1 MVPTCAANTMRSVST
16 RTLGQPAG
24 RRDVSA
30 SASTSGRT
38 CVVTGGNAGIGFET
52 ARALLSRGDRVVLA
66 CRDMVKAE
74 RACSSLRE
82 AVPGAAVSASELD
95 LADLASVRSFARRFL
110 DSGEPL
116 DVLVNNAG
124 IMACPLMRTKD
135 GFEMQLGVNHLG
147 HFALTL
153 ELLPRLSDPS
163 RSSRVVTVSSAA
175 HLAGSMNF
183 NDLNSQRGYQRWV
196 AYSQSKLANVLMTY
210 ELARRTPNT
219 ARLTANTLHPG
230 VVATDL
236 ARFLLPSESEMPW
249 AAKAAAGL
257 MRNFLKTPE
266 QGAQTSICLS
276 DGRWLLTP
284 PKRCAMTQGAWPVRH
299 P

>member
-1 MVPTCAANTMRSVST
+1 
-16 RTLGQPAG
+16 
-24 RRDVSA
+24 
-30 SASTSGRT
+30 
-38 CVVTGGNAGIGFET
+38 
-52 ARALLSRGDRVVLA
+52 
-66 CRDMVKAE
+66 
-74 RACSSLRE
+74 
-82 AVPGAAVSASELD
+82 
-95 LADLASVRSFARRFL
+95 VRSFARRFL

-266 QGAQTSICLS
+266 QGAQTSICLTSSPDVEGLTSRYFS
-276 DGRWLLTP
+276 DCKPVPSSPVSYDPDVARRLWEMSMELTESP
-284 PKRCAMTQGAWPVRH
+284 APVSSAAA
-299 P
+299 